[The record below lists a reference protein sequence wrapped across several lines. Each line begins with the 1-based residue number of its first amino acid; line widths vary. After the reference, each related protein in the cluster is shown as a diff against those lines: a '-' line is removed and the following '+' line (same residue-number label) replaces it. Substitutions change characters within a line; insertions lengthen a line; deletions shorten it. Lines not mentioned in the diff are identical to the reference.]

1 MKVHIEKNL
10 YLESDGIGFSIRE
23 YTGKN
28 FTKDG
33 KEIPKVHGNYSTVKS
48 AINHGLIKMKV
59 MESTATTLKE
69 LAEDLERIEKF
80 IVSKL
85 NV

>member
-1 MKVHIEKNL
+1 MKVHIEKNI
-10 YLESDGIGFSIRE
+10 YLESDGTAFSIRE

-28 FTKDG
+28 FNKDG

-48 AINHGLIKMKV
+48 AMNGLIKKKV
-59 MESTATTLKE
+59 METTATTLKE
-69 LAEDLERIEKF
+69 LVEDLERIEKF